1 MGASEKL
8 AAAMHGANG
17 GAPEAS
23 PLSRVSAYLEQKAQR
38 AAVSSGVDPERIH
51 GFGTHSGT
59 IDLVASDVQAIVD
72 ELVLTRA
79 RVVSALDLAELADLA
94 AETFE
99 LAEGD
104 SNDDEIEALQGF
116 RDAALAA
123 LKIAV
128 THE

>member
-8 AAAMHGANG
+8 AAALHGGNG

-23 PLSRVSAYLEQKAQR
+23 PLSRVSAYLEARRKR
-38 AAVSSGVDPERIH
+38 AEANNWARQPIASSADLGVIYPLEAD
-51 GFGTHSGT
+51 
-59 IDLVASDVQAIVD
+59 DVQALVD
-72 ELVLTRA
+72 ELVLTRS

-104 SNDDEIEALQGF
+104 SNDDEIEGLQSF

-128 THE
+128 EHE